1 MISNSLPT
9 VQPPDPGIFHTKRK
23 SRQFCRLHRLDQE
36 PSDPFHARK
45 QGILDRGCSAVC
57 CARCKHGRHDLHCP
71 IRYPLDP
78 ILQYSHVLSTHVD
91 QHWSWFQ
98 LRCLNHI
105 SHWHSKRKYQTVYRP
120 AWLYFCCVRP
130 GLLPQSGRSIEA
142 YQGVL
147 LQAQCRGVML
157 WDATYADSN
166 TIAGFPCYLLLKDY
180 LLLSQKQNS
189 MLGCVSRASTISPS
203 ILDEE
208 TEHVG

>member
-1 MISNSLPT
+1 MGKILLISCGVLLGHKPRHGLHKSCHGLSMVQMGRQQKLTGLTLTSNSLPT
-9 VQPPDPGIFHTKRK
+9 VQPPDPGIFHTNRK
-23 SRQFCRLHRLDQE
+23 SRQFCWLHRLDQE
-36 PSDPFHARK
+36 PSDPFHVRK

-78 ILQYSHVLSTHVD
+78 VLQYSHVPSTHVD

-98 LRCLNHI
+98 LRCLDHI
-105 SHWHSKRKYQTVYRP
+105 SHWHSKRKCQAVYRP

-147 LQAQCRGVML
+147 LQAQCRGRDVV
-157 WDATYADSN
+157 
-166 TIAGFPCYLLLKDY
+166 
-180 LLLSQKQNS
+180 
-189 MLGCVSRASTISPS
+189 GCNIC
-203 ILDEE
+203 
-208 TEHVG
+208 G